1 MIVKIMGAICIVAAC
16 GFVGFRMAANHAREE
31 RTLRHLICALD
42 YMECELQFRMT
53 PLPELC
59 RQTAGETEGIVRKIF
74 LMLANEMEDQIC
86 PDVKSCTDA
95 VLAKLRDIPVHT
107 RQSVSMLGQCL
118 GRFDLQ
124 GQLKGL
130 ETVRQECRLKL
141 GKLMGNREQR
151 IRSYQTL
158 GICAGA
164 ALVILLM

>member
-1 MIVKIMGAICIVAAC
+1 MIVKIIGAICIVAAC
-16 GFVGFRMAANHAREE
+16 GGVGFMMAANHRREE
-31 RTLRHLICALD
+31 RTLKQLICALD

-59 RQTAGETEGIVRKIF
+59 RQTAAETEGILRKIF
-74 LMLANEMEDQIC
+74 AMLANELEDQIC
-86 PDVKSCTDA
+86 PDVKSCVGVVT
-95 VLAKLRDIPVHT
+95 AKLRDIPAQT
-107 RQSVSMLGQCL
+107 RESIRLLGQTL

-130 ETVRQECRLKL
+130 DSVRQECRIKL
-141 GKLMGNREQR
+141 GKLMGNAETR